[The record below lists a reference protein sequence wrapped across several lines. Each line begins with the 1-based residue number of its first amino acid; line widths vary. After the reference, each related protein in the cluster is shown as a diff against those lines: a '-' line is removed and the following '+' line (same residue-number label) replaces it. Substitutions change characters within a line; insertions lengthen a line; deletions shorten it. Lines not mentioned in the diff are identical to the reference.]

1 MLYFPVPCPLIAI
14 LLPAGDRTMLNLTQR
29 LILGCVL
36 MACLTAGLVAMMH
49 GALAAAGKSGLAA
62 AFVAAALLIGLG
74 TIYFVLG
81 PIHTLAKDAR
91 KIAGGNLEHRVEWRS
106 HDDFGIIAIELNR
119 IAIRLRDLRDSDAG
133 RRQMEFQLSDAVL
146 QSIFEPIIVTD
157 GKGHV
162 LKVNQAAAE
171 VLGEAAGDRMALTN
185 TPGGDKI
192 LSAIRDAL
200 SMQKAVAAEGEAAAL
215 PMRIGKQERSYRMR
229 TTPMRDA
236 EGRLLGT
243 VTTLEDVTTLQD
255 TDRFKTQFIAV
266 ASRKLRDPLLRLRRG
281 LYALLQGYAGDLQPL
296 QTELVVA
303 ASQESETLDD
313 LMADLIEV
321 TELDTGRREFNLERL
336 IPLRALRSVRDRFCD
351 DTARKRIHVEIQA
364 FADLSVVQADKRAL
378 RSILDNLLSNAI
390 RYTAEGGEIL
400 LTAEE
405 IKDFVQFTVHDSGRG
420 IEAER
425 LPTIFDRFNAFSE
438 SGTGMGLAL
447 VRRLVES
454 LGGQI
459 AVESRLGHGTTFRFT
474 LPVAAAEVPRH
485 PVEVG

>member
-1 MLYFPVPCPLIAI
+1 
-14 LLPAGDRTMLNLTQR
+14 MLNLSQR
-29 LILGCVL
+29 LILGCVVL
-36 MACLTAGLVAMMH
+36 LGSFAALVFAVRP
-49 GALAAAGKSGLAA
+49 ALAAAGELSLAY
-62 AFVAAALLIGLG
+62 ALLALAVAVAVG
-74 TIYFVLG
+74 TAYLVLQ
-81 PIHTLAKDAR
+81 PIHRMARDAR
-91 KIAGGNLEHRVEWRS
+91 KIAGGNMEHRVEWSSR
-106 HDDFGIIAIELNR
+106 DDFGQIAIELNR
-119 IAIRLRDLRDSDAG
+119 LAVRLRDLRDTEAG

-171 VLGEAAGDRMALTN
+171 LLGEAATDRMALAN

-192 LSAIRDAL
+192 LSAIRDAV
-200 SMQKAVAAEGEAAAL
+200 SMQKAVAVEGEAAML
-215 PMRIGKQERSYRMR
+215 PMRIGQRERSYRLR

-243 VTTLEDVTTLQD
+243 VTTLEDVTSLQA

-266 ASRKLRDPLLRLRRG
+266 ASRKLRNPLLELRRG
-281 LYALLQGYAGDLQPL
+281 LYALAQGFGGELRPL
-296 QTELVVA
+296 QAELVTS
-303 ASQESETLDD
+303 ASQEAEKLND

-321 TELDTGRREFNLERL
+321 AELDTGKREMKPERL
-336 IPLRALRSVRDRFCD
+336 RPLAALREARDRYCEE
-351 DTARKRIHVEIQA
+351 AANKHIRIEVQA
-364 FADLSVVQADKRAL
+364 YADLALVKADRRAL
-378 RSILDNLLSNAI
+378 RSILDNLLSNAL
-390 RYTAEGGEIL
+390 RFTPQDGEIL
-400 LTAEE
+400 LGAEE
-405 IKDFVQFTVHDSGRG
+405 LKDAVQFTVRDTGRG

-425 LPTIFDRFNAFSE
+425 LSTIFDRFNPFSE

-474 LPVAAAEVPRH
+474 LPVAAIERSAH